1 MQQGRENVCTI
12 TIWLTIGERRLE
24 SGMEALLPA
33 ITLQRNVEQDLRCAM
48 TDIKPSLLSAGQGAY
63 TQASTRSVAPGT
75 GNGEGTSTAENGSA
89 RPLSWRSH
97 TLYTG

>member
-33 ITLQRNVEQDLRCAM
+33 ITLQRNVEQDLHCAM
-48 TDIKPSLLSAGQGAY
+48 TDIKLSLLSAGQGA
-63 TQASTRSVAPGT
+63 
-75 GNGEGTSTAENGSA
+75 
-89 RPLSWRSH
+89 
-97 TLYTG
+97 

>member
-48 TDIKPSLLSAGQGAY
+48 TDIKPSCFAGQGA
-63 TQASTRSVAPGT
+63 
-75 GNGEGTSTAENGSA
+75 
-89 RPLSWRSH
+89 
-97 TLYTG
+97 

>member
-33 ITLQRNVEQDLRCAM
+33 TTLQRNVEQGLHCAM
-48 TDIKPSLLSAGQGAY
+48 TDIKPFLLSAGQGA
-63 TQASTRSVAPGT
+63 
-75 GNGEGTSTAENGSA
+75 
-89 RPLSWRSH
+89 
-97 TLYTG
+97 

>member
-33 ITLQRNVEQDLRCAM
+33 ISLQRNVEQDLRCAM
-48 TDIKPSLLSAGQGAY
+48 TDIKPSLLSAGQGA
-63 TQASTRSVAPGT
+63 
-75 GNGEGTSTAENGSA
+75 
-89 RPLSWRSH
+89 
-97 TLYTG
+97 